1 MLRILQQRQ
10 LEEITLQS
18 KDAAFLYVDSEDKGI
33 IQELAEYFTF
43 FVPGYKFMPQF
54 RNKLWDG
61 KLRLLNLRDQSIYSG
76 LYKHICA
83 FAAERNIQVK
93 ILPHDIFKTEAN
105 LPGAHGQIDMSFIDE
120 YVLPFP
126 PRDYQLA
133 AVKYGLE
140 NRRGLLVSPTASG
153 KSYIIYLMMRY
164 FMDMSYDMIADK
176 VLLIVPTT
184 SLVKQMVGDFAKYS
198 ENDPNFDV
206 NECHEIMAGL
216 DKGHK
221 TKKIYVS
228 TWQSIYKMQKGY
240 FQQFG
245 MVIGDEAHGFKAKS
259 LTSILTKCSNANY
272 RYGLTG
278 TLDGT
283 QTHKLVLEGLFGP
296 HKNITTSKELIDRGD
311 LANISI
317 EILLL
322 KHGDEACKLVSK
334 MKYQDEVDW
343 IVTSTRRNNFIK
355 NLAIDLKGN
364 TLVLFQYVE
373 KHGEPLFRSISD
385 AVDDKRK
392 VFYVSGKT
400 PADTREE
407 IRAITETESNAILV
421 CSYGTFSTGI
431 NIVNLHNIIF
441 ASPSKSQIRVLQSIG
456 RGLRKSTLDTTIY
469 DIADDLHWKS
479 NKNYTLNHAAERVKI
494 YSKERFKFKM
504 HEVKLL

>member
-1 MLRILQQRQ
+1 MIAKLTVQ
-10 LEEITLQS
+10 T
-18 KDAAFLYVDSEDKGI
+18 KDAAFIYVDCEDKGI

-61 KLRLLNLRDQSIYSG
+61 KLRLLNLRDQSKYSG
-76 LYKHICA
+76 LYKHVCA
-83 FAAERNIQVK
+83 FCAERNIQVE
-93 ILPHDIFKTEAN
+93 ILPHDIFKSEGN
-105 LPGAHGQIDMSFIDE
+105 LPGAHQEVDMSFIDE
-120 YVLPFP
+120 FALPFP

-133 AVKYGLE
+133 AVKHGLE
-140 NRRGLLVSPTASG
+140 NKRALMVSPTASG

-164 FMDMSYDMIADK
+164 YLDSNYDHIADK

-198 ENDPNFDV
+198 ENDSMFDAE
-206 NECHEIMAGL
+206 NMCHEIMAGK
-216 DKGHK
+216 DKGHE

-240 FQQFG
+240 FQKFG

-317 EILLL
+317 DILLL
-322 KHGDEACKLVSK
+322 KHKEEHCKEVSK

-343 IVTSTRRNNFIK
+343 IVTSSRRNNFIK

-373 KHGEPLFRSISD
+373 KHGEPLFRLINEASD
-385 AVDDKRK
+385 NTRK

-407 IRAITETESNAILV
+407 IRAITESESNAILV

-479 NKNYTLNHAAERVKI
+479 NKNYTLNHSAERVKI
-494 YSKERFKFKM
+494 YSKERFKFKI

>member
-1 MLRILQQRQ
+1 M
-10 LEEITLQS
+10 
-18 KDAAFLYVDSEDKGI
+18 
-33 IQELAEYFTF
+33 
-43 FVPGYKFMPQF
+43 
-54 RNKLWDG
+54 
-61 KLRLLNLRDQSIYSG
+61 YSG
-76 LYKHICA
+76 LYKHVCA
-83 FAAERNIQVK
+83 FCAERNIQVE
-93 ILPHDIFKTEAN
+93 ILPHDIFKSEGN
-105 LPGAHGQIDMSFIDE
+105 LPGAHQEVDMSFLDE
-120 YVLPFP
+120 FILPFP

-133 AVKYGLE
+133 AVKHGLE
-140 NRRGLLVSPTASG
+140 NKRALMVSPTASG

-164 FMDMSYDMIADK
+164 YLDSNYDHIADK

-198 ENDPNFDV
+198 ENDAMFNAE
-206 NECHEIMAGL
+206 NMCHEIMAGK
-216 DKGHK
+216 DKGHE

-296 HKNITTSKELIDRGD
+296 HINITTSKELIDRGD

-317 EILLL
+317 DILLL
-322 KHGDEACKLVSK
+322 KHKEEDCKEVCK

-343 IVTSTRRNNFIK
+343 IVTSQKRNNFIR

-373 KHGEPLFRSISD
+373 KHGEPLFRSIND

-407 IRAITETESNAILV
+407 IRAITESESNAILV

-456 RGLRKSTLDTTIY
+456 RGLRKSTLDTKIY

-504 HEVKLL
+504 HEIKLL

>member
-1 MLRILQQRQ
+1 M
-10 LEEITLQS
+10 EEITLQT
-18 KDAAFLYVDSEDKGI
+18 KDAAFLYVDCEDKGI

-54 RNKLWDG
+54 RNKMWDG
-61 KLRLLNLRDQSIYSG
+61 KVRLLNLRDQSIYAG
-76 LYKHICA
+76 LYKYIAA
-83 FAAERNIQVK
+83 FAAERNIKLTVIPSAK
-93 ILPHDIFKTEAN
+93 LGYN
-105 LPGAHGQIDMSFIDE
+105 LPNVYVDVDMSFIDE

-133 AVKYGLE
+133 AVKHALE
-140 NRRGLLVSPTASG
+140 NRKALMVSPTASG

-164 FMDMSYDMIADK
+164 FLDMSYDLVADK

-221 TKKIYVS
+221 TKRIYVS

-259 LTSILTKCSNANY
+259 LTSILTKCTEAGY

-317 EILLL
+317 DVLLL
-322 KHGDEACKLVSK
+322 KHKDEHCKEVSK

-343 IVTSTRRNNFIK
+343 IVSSSKRNNFIK

-373 KHGEPLFRSISD
+373 KHGEPLFRLID
-385 AVDDKRK
+385 AATDDKRK

-407 IRAITETESNAILV
+407 IRAITEQESNAILV

-456 RGLRKSTLDTTIY
+456 RGLRKSTLDTTVY
-469 DIADDLHWKS
+469 DIADDLHWKA
-479 NKNYTLNHAAERVKI
+479 NKNYTLNHSAERVKI
-494 YSKERFKFKM
+494 YSKERFKFKI

>member
-1 MLRILQQRQ
+1 M
-10 LEEITLQS
+10 EEIVVKV
-18 KDAAFLYVDSEDKGI
+18 KDNAFIYVDCDDKGI

-61 KLRLLNLRDQSIYSG
+61 KVRLLNLRDQSIYAG
-76 LYKHICA
+76 LCGYIEAFCKERGYK
-83 FAAERNIQVK
+83 FTSVLDRFDNDY
-93 ILPHDIFKTEAN
+93 ILPNVDSDD
-105 LPGAHGQIDMSFIDE
+105 DMSWLKDLK
-120 YVLPFP
+120 LPFE
-126 PRDYQLA
+126 PRDYQLE
-133 AVKYGLE
+133 AVKHGLKK
-140 NRRGLLVSPTASG
+140 RRGLLVSPTASG
-153 KSYIIYLMMRY
+153 KSYIIYLLMRY
-164 FMDMSYDMIADK
+164 FLTNNDDK
-176 VLLIVPTT
+176 VLLVVPTT
-184 SLVKQMVGDFAKYS
+184 SLVKQMVGDFANYS
-198 ENDPNFDV
+198 KDDPTFDA

-221 TKKIYVS
+221 TKRIYVS

-245 MVIGDEAHGFKAKS
+245 MVIGDEAHNFKAKS
-259 LTSILTKCSNANY
+259 LTSILTKCTEARY
-272 RYGLTG
+272 RFGLTG

-317 EILLL
+317 DILLL
-322 KHGDEACKLVSK
+322 KHPEEHCKLVNG

-343 IVTSTRRNNFIK
+343 IVTSQKRNNFIK

-373 KHGEPLFRSISD
+373 KHGEPLFRLIDKST
-385 AVDDKRK
+385 DDKRK

-456 RGLRKSTLDTTIY
+456 RGLRKSTLDTTVY

-479 NKNYTLNHAAERVKI
+479 NKNYTLNHSGERVKI
-494 YSKERFKFKM
+494 YSKERFKFKI

>member
-1 MLRILQQRQ
+1 MEKLTVQ
-10 LEEITLQS
+10 T
-18 KDAAFLYVDSEDKGI
+18 KDAAFMYVDCDDKGI

-61 KLRLLNLRDQSIYSG
+61 KLRLLNLRDQSMYSG
-76 LYKHICA
+76 LYKHVCA
-83 FAAERNIQVK
+83 FCAERNIQIE
-93 ILPHDIFKTEAN
+93 ILPHDIFKTEAY
-105 LPGAHGQIDMSFIDE
+105 LPGAHSNVDMSFIDE
-120 YVLPFP
+120 FILPFP

-133 AVKYGLE
+133 AVKHGLE
-140 NRRGLLVSPTASG
+140 NKRALMVSPTASG

-164 FMDMSYDMIADK
+164 YLDSNYDHIADK

-198 ENDPNFDV
+198 ENDSMFDAE
-206 NECHEIMAGL
+206 NMCHEIMAGK
-216 DKGHK
+216 DKGHE

-240 FQQFG
+240 FQKFG

-296 HKNITTSKELIDRGD
+296 HINITTSKELIDRGD

-343 IVTSTRRNNFIK
+343 IVTSSRRNNFIK

-373 KHGEPLFRSISD
+373 KHGGPLFRLINEASD
-385 AVDDKRK
+385 DTRK

-456 RGLRKSTLDTTIY
+456 RGLRKSTLDTKIY

>member
-1 MLRILQQRQ
+1 M
-10 LEEITLQS
+10 
-18 KDAAFLYVDSEDKGI
+18 K
-33 IQELAEYFTF
+33 
-43 FVPGYKFMPQF
+43 
-54 RNKLWDG
+54 
-61 KLRLLNLRDQSIYSG
+61 
-76 LYKHICA
+76 
-83 FAAERNIQVK
+83 K
-93 ILPHDIFKTEAN
+93 ILVIAPHADDETLGCGGTILKHNHQGDQCNWLIMTKMSNSSGYSKKQIQKRELEIKKVKKLLSFKNVINFNFETTKLDTIPLSILIKSISEVIKKIKPNILYIPCSSDIHSDHRITSNAVVASSKSFRHNYIKSIREYEVLSETDYMKLAMARGEA
-105 LPGAHGQIDMSFIDE
+105 M
-120 YVLPFP
+120 
-126 PRDYQLA
+126 A
-133 AVKYGLE
+133 A
-140 NRRGLLVSPTASG
+140 PDDA
-153 KSYIIYLMMRY
+153 
-164 FMDMSYDMIADK
+164 
-176 VLLIVPTT
+176 
-184 SLVKQMVGDFAKYS
+184 
-198 ENDPNFDV
+198 NFDAE
-206 NECHEIMAGL
+206 NMCHEIMAGK
-216 DKGHK
+216 DKGHE

-259 LTSILTKCSNANY
+259 LTSILTKCTEAGY

-311 LANISI
+311 LANIKI
-317 EILLL
+317 DILLL
-322 KHGDEACKLVSK
+322 KHKEEHCKEVSK

-343 IVTSTRRNNFIK
+343 IVTSSKRNNFIK

-373 KHGEPLFRSISD
+373 KHGEPLFRLINSET
-385 AVDDKRK
+385 DKDRK

-407 IRAITETESNAILV
+407 IRSITEQESNAILV

-456 RGLRKSTLDTTIY
+456 RGLRKSTLDTTVY
-469 DIADDLHWKS
+469 DIADDLHWKA
-479 NKNYTLNHAAERVKI
+479 NKNYTLNHSGERVKI
-494 YSKERFKFKM
+494 YSKERFKFKI

>member
-1 MLRILQQRQ
+1 
-10 LEEITLQS
+10 
-18 KDAAFLYVDSEDKGI
+18 
-33 IQELAEYFTF
+33 
-43 FVPGYKFMPQF
+43 
-54 RNKLWDG
+54 
-61 KLRLLNLRDQSIYSG
+61 
-76 LYKHICA
+76 
-83 FAAERNIQVK
+83 
-93 ILPHDIFKTEAN
+93 
-105 LPGAHGQIDMSFIDE
+105 
-120 YVLPFP
+120 
-126 PRDYQLA
+126 
-133 AVKYGLE
+133 
-140 NRRGLLVSPTASG
+140 
-153 KSYIIYLMMRY
+153 MMRY
-164 FMDMSYDMIADK
+164 YLDSNYDHIADK

-198 ENDPNFDV
+198 ENDSMFDAE
-206 NECHEIMAGL
+206 NMCHEIMAGK
-216 DKGHK
+216 DKGHE

-240 FQQFG
+240 FQKFG

-317 EILLL
+317 DILLL
-322 KHGDEACKLVSK
+322 KHKEEHCKEVSK

-343 IVTSTRRNNFIK
+343 IVTSSRRNNFIK

-373 KHGEPLFRSISD
+373 KHGEPLFRLINEASD
-385 AVDDKRK
+385 DTRK

-407 IRAITETESNAILV
+407 IRGITETESNAILV

-479 NKNYTLNHAAERVKI
+479 NKNYTLNHSAERVKI
-494 YSKERFKFKM
+494 YSKERFKFKI

>member
-1 MLRILQQRQ
+1 MIAKLTVQ
-10 LEEITLQS
+10 T
-18 KDAAFLYVDSEDKGI
+18 KDAAFIYVDCEDKGI

-61 KLRLLNLRDQSIYSG
+61 KLRLLNLRDQSMYSG
-76 LYKHICA
+76 LYKHVCA
-83 FAAERNIQVK
+83 FCAERNIQVE
-93 ILPHDIFKTEAN
+93 ILPHDIFKSEAN
-105 LPGAHGQIDMSFIDE
+105 LPGAHQEVDMSFLDE
-120 YVLPFP
+120 FVLPFS

-133 AVKYGLE
+133 AVKHGLQ
-140 NRRGLLVSPTASG
+140 NKRALMVSPTASG

-164 FMDMSYDMIADK
+164 YLDSNYDHIADK

-198 ENDPNFDV
+198 ENDAMFNAE
-206 NECHEIMAGL
+206 NMCHEIMAGK
-216 DKGHK
+216 DKGHE

-240 FQQFG
+240 FQKFG

-296 HKNITTSKELIDRGD
+296 HINITTSKELIDRGD

-317 EILLL
+317 DILLL
-322 KHGDEACKLVSK
+322 KHKEEHCKEVSK

-343 IVTSTRRNNFIK
+343 IVTSSRRNNFIK

-373 KHGEPLFRSISD
+373 KHGEPLFRLINEASD
-385 AVDDKRK
+385 DTRK

-407 IRAITETESNAILV
+407 IRGITETESNAILV

-479 NKNYTLNHAAERVKI
+479 NKNYTLNHSAERVKI
-494 YSKERFKFKM
+494 YSKERFKFKI

>member
-1 MLRILQQRQ
+1 M
-10 LEEITLQS
+10 EEITLQT
-18 KDAAFLYVDSEDKGI
+18 KDAAFLYVDCDDKGI

-54 RNKLWDG
+54 RNKMWDG
-61 KLRLLNLRDQSIYSG
+61 KVRLLNLRDQSIYSG
-76 LYKHICA
+76 LYKYIAA
-83 FAAERNIQVK
+83 FAAERNIAVK
-93 ILPHDIFKTEAN
+93 ILPHGIKSEAN
-105 LPGAHGQIDMSFIDE
+105 LPGAHQEVDMSFIDE
-120 YVLPFP
+120 YILPFK
-126 PRDYQLA
+126 PRDYQLD
-133 AVKYGLE
+133 AVQYALE
-140 NRRGLLVSPTASG
+140 NKRGLLVSPTASG

-164 FMDMSYDMIADK
+164 YLDMSYDHIADK

-198 ENDPNFDV
+198 EHDALFDA
-206 NECHEIMAGL
+206 EGMCHEIMAGK

-240 FQQFG
+240 FEQFG

-259 LTSILTKCSNANY
+259 LTSILTKCVNANY

-317 EILLL
+317 DVLLL
-322 KHGDEACKLVSK
+322 KHKDEHCKEVSK

-343 IVTSTRRNNFIK
+343 IVTSSKRNNFIK

-373 KHGEPLFRSISD
+373 KHGEPLFRLID
-385 AVDDKRK
+385 GATDDKRK

-407 IRAITETESNAILV
+407 IRAITEQESNAILV

-456 RGLRKSTLDTTIY
+456 RGLRKSTLDTTVY
-469 DIADDLHWKS
+469 DIADDLHWKA
-479 NKNYTLNHAAERVKI
+479 NKNYTLNHSAERVKI
-494 YSKERFKFKM
+494 YSKERFKFKI

>member
-1 MLRILQQRQ
+1 MIEKLTVQ
-10 LEEITLQS
+10 T
-18 KDAAFLYVDSEDKGI
+18 KDAAYMYVDCDDKGI
-33 IQELAEYFTF
+33 IHELAEYFTF

-76 LYKHICA
+76 LYKHVCA
-83 FAAERNIQVK
+83 FCAERNIQIE
-93 ILPHDIFKTEAN
+93 ILPHDIFKTEAY
-105 LPGAHGQIDMSFIDE
+105 LPGAHSKVDMSFIDE
-120 YVLPFP
+120 FILPFP

-133 AVKYGLE
+133 AVKHGLE
-140 NRRGLLVSPTASG
+140 NKRALMVSPTASG

-164 FMDMSYDMIADK
+164 YLDSNYDHIADK

-198 ENDPNFDV
+198 ENDAMFNAE
-206 NECHEIMAGL
+206 NMCHEIMAGK
-216 DKGHK
+216 DKGHE

-240 FQQFG
+240 FQKFG

-296 HKNITTSKELIDRGD
+296 HINITTSKELIDRGD

-317 EILLL
+317 DILLL
-322 KHGDEACKLVSK
+322 KHSDEACKLVCK

-343 IVTSTRRNNFIK
+343 IVTSQKRNNFIR

-373 KHGEPLFRSISD
+373 KHGEPLFRSIND

-407 IRAITETESNAILV
+407 IRAITESESNAILV

-456 RGLRKSTLDTTIY
+456 RGLRKSTLDTKIY

-504 HEVKLL
+504 HEIKLL

>member
-1 MLRILQQRQ
+1 M
-10 LEEITLQS
+10 EEITLQT
-18 KDAAFLYVDSEDKGI
+18 KDAAFLYVDCEDKGI

-54 RNKLWDG
+54 RNKMWDG
-61 KLRLLNLRDQSIYSG
+61 KVRLLNLRDQSIYSG
-76 LYKHICA
+76 LYKYIAA
-83 FAAERNIQVK
+83 FAAERNIAVK
-93 ILPHDIFKTEAN
+93 ILPHGIKSEAN
-105 LPGAHGQIDMSFIDE
+105 LPGAHQEVDMSFIDE
-120 YVLPFP
+120 YILPFA

-133 AVKYGLE
+133 AVQYALE
-140 NRRGLLVSPTASG
+140 NKRGLLVSPTASG

-164 FMDMSYDMIADK
+164 YLDMSYDHIADK

-206 NECHEIMAGL
+206 NGCHEIMAGL

-240 FQQFG
+240 FEQFG

-259 LTSILTKCSNANY
+259 LTSILTKCVNANY

-311 LANISI
+311 LANIKI
-317 EILLL
+317 DILLL
-322 KHGDEACKLVSK
+322 KHKEEHCKEVSK
-334 MKYQDEVDW
+334 MKYQDEVEW
-343 IVTSTRRNNFIK
+343 IVTSSKRNNFIK

-373 KHGEPLFRSISD
+373 KHGEPLFRLINSET
-385 AVDDKRK
+385 DKDRK

-407 IRAITETESNAILV
+407 IRSITEQESNAILV

-456 RGLRKSTLDTTIY
+456 RGLRKSTLDTTVY
-469 DIADDLHWKS
+469 DIADDLHWKA
-479 NKNYTLNHAAERVKI
+479 NKNYTLNHSGERVKI
-494 YSKERFKFKM
+494 YSKERFKFKI